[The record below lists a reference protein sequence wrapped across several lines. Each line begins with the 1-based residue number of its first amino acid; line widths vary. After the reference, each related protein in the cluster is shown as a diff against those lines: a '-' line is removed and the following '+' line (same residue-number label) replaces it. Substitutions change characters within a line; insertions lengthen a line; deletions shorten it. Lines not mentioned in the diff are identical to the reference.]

1 MPAGPNNEQTINWA
15 ENHSLRRY
23 AMCAVGVIGVAAV
36 AVIVYKRYIRN
47 A

>member
-1 MPAGPNNEQTINWA
+1 MPAGPNSEQTINWA
-15 ENHSLRRY
+15 ENNRLRY

>member
-15 ENHSLRRY
+15 ENHRLRY
-23 AMCAVGVIGVAAV
+23 AMCAVGIIGVAAV